1 MIGFIGVIAAI
12 TVLALSLI
20 ITRLAT
26 SALALTGLSHE
37 AARFQARSAFTGTGF
52 TTSEAEKVVDHPV
65 RRRIILLLMTARS
78 AGLVTIIIT
87 LILSFGTGAGRSQLL
102 RLLGLAGGV
111 AVLWLIS
118 GSKQVDRYLER
129 IIERALARWTDLDT
143 RDYAGL
149 LKLSGE
155 YTVKEIRVREED
167 WLAGRKLKDCR
178 LAQEGVTVLG
188 LYRSDGTYVGAPK
201 GETEIYDDNTL
212 ILYGRAKPLK
222 ELDKRRADLS
232 GDQAH
237 EQAVSEQ
244 KKFQE
249 EQDRQ
254 EQKYRQKREQHQ
266 TSTSQIGEG

>member
-1 MIGFIGVIAAI
+1 MIGFIGVVAAL

-26 SALALTGLSHE
+26 TALALTGLSRE

-52 TTSEAEKVVDHPV
+52 TTSETEKVVDHPV
-65 RRRIILLLMTARS
+65 RRRIIMLLMAARS

-87 LILSFGTGAGRSQLL
+87 LILSFGSGGGRSQLL
-102 RLLGLAGGV
+102 RLLGLAVGV
-111 AVLWLIS
+111 AILWVVS
-118 GSKQVDRYLER
+118 RSKQVDRYLER
-129 IIERALARWTDLDT
+129 IIERALERWTDLDT

-155 YTVKEIRVREED
+155 YTVKEVRVREDD

-188 LYRSDGTYVGAPK
+188 IYRSDGTYVGAPK

-222 ELDKRRADLS
+222 ELDKRRADFS

-244 KKFQE
+244 EKYQK

-254 EQKYRQKREQHQ
+254 EEEYRRKREERQ
-266 TSTSQIGEG
+266 TSGDRIG

>member
-1 MIGFIGVIAAI
+1 MIGIIGVVAAL

-26 SALALTGLSHE
+26 TALALTGLSRE

-52 TTSEAEKVVDHPV
+52 TTSETEKVVDHPV

-78 AGLVTIIIT
+78 AGLVTIIIS
-87 LILSFGTGAGRSQLL
+87 LILSFGSGGGRSQLL
-102 RLLGLAGGV
+102 RLLGLVGGV
-111 AVLWLIS
+111 ALLWLVS
-118 GSKQVDRYLER
+118 RSKHVDHYLER
-129 IIERALARWTDLDT
+129 IIERALDRWTDLDT

-149 LKLSGE
+149 LKLSGD
-155 YTVKEIRVREED
+155 YTVKEIRVQEDD
-167 WLAGRKLKDCR
+167 WLAGKNLRDCR

-188 LYRSDGTYVGAPK
+188 IYRSDGSYIGAPK
-201 GETEIYDDNTL
+201 GNTEIYDDDTL

-222 ELDKRRADLS
+222 ELDQRRGDFS

-244 KKFQE
+244 KKYQE

-254 EQKYRQKREQHQ
+254 EKEYKRKREHRQ
-266 TSTSQIGEG
+266 SSQDWNG

>member
-1 MIGFIGVIAAI
+1 MHSDHFLALCEETKKEWSFVNFCSRGEKKRQMIGFIGVIAAI

-129 IIERALARWTDLDT
+129 IIERALAR
-143 RDYAGL
+143 RR
-149 LKLSGE
+149 K
-155 YTVKEIRVREED
+155 K
-167 WLAGRKLKDCR
+167 GR
-178 LAQEGVTVLG
+178 
-188 LYRSDGTYVGAPK
+188 
-201 GETEIYDDNTL
+201 
-212 ILYGRAKPLK
+212 
-222 ELDKRRADLS
+222 
-232 GDQAH
+232 
-237 EQAVSEQ
+237 
-244 KKFQE
+244 
-249 EQDRQ
+249 
-254 EQKYRQKREQHQ
+254 
-266 TSTSQIGEG
+266 